1 VSEPQRRPMT
11 PEEFFAWQAKQDR
24 NNELVE
30 GFPVLPLKATRGAT
44 LRDDRVTVTALVSF
58 GNQLRGGP
66 CRPTTD
72 DAAVRMPRGNIR
84 PDLAVD
90 CGQIVD
96 AALEAQEPR
105 LVLEVLS
112 PSTMNIDR
120 FRKLEEYKSHP
131 AIRLVLLVETRGR
144 KVGLWRRDDQVGRSK
159 NMTDWVRRSNSRR
172 SKPSCRSP
180 TSTKDCASTPNRN
193 DHPLGCRLRK
203 DAAALRIRPAKR
215 LHKGLGRVRT

>member
-1 VSEPQRRPMT
+1 MT

-24 NNELVE
+24 NYELVE
-30 GFPVLPLKATRGAT
+30 GFPVLPLKAMTGAT
-44 LRDDRVTVTALVSF
+44 LRHDRVTVNALISL

-72 DAAVRMPRGNIR
+72 DAAIRIPRGNVRR

-90 CGQIVD
+90 CGPIVD
-96 AALEAQEPR
+96 AAMETQEPR

-131 AIRLVLLVETRGR
+131 DIRVIVLAETRSPR
-144 KVGLWRRDDQVGRSK
+144 VGLWRRKDD
-159 NMTDWVRRSNSRR
+159 DW
-172 SKPSCRSP
+172 
-180 TSTKDCASTPNRN
+180 
-193 DHPLGCRLRK
+193 
-203 DAAALRIRPAKR
+203 
-215 LHKGLGRVRT
+215 